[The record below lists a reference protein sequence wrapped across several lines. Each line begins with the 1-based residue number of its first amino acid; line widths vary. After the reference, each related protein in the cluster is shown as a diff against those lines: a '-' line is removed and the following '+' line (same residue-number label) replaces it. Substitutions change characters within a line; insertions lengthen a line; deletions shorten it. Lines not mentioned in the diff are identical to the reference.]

1 MNLNKPTPLSPPK
14 RGEERHDVPKSVGS
28 SSPSNWRGL
37 GGGLNLYTMK
47 KLLRFIG
54 IISLIAVSLAVY
66 SFGNVIVQ
74 DCAMID
80 LERTI
85 NYIESS
91 LLGLLCVAF
100 ISLTIMF
107 WREDL

>member
-1 MNLNKPTPLSPPK
+1 MNLSKNQPH
-14 RGEERHDVPKSVGS
+14 RHIAHIGFSIVAYVPDVV
-28 SSPSNWRGL
+28 NYL
-37 GGGLNLYTMK
+37 VIMK

-54 IISLIAVSLAVY
+54 IISLVSVSLAVY
-66 SFGNVIVQ
+66 SFGNAMVE

>member
-1 MNLNKPTPLSPPK
+1 MNLNKQHSAQRKEQSELRYALCAPRSA
-14 RGEERHDVPKSVGS
+14 
-28 SSPSNWRGL
+28 
-37 GGGLNLYTMK
+37 NLYTMK
-47 KLLRFIG
+47 KLLRFLG
-54 IISLIAVSLAVY
+54 IISLVAVSLAVY
-66 SFGNVIVQ
+66 SFGNAMVEN
-74 DCAMID
+74 CAMID

-107 WREDL
+107 WREEL

>member
-1 MNLNKPTPLSPPK
+1 MNLSNQHSAK
-14 RGEERHDVPKSVGS
+14 RREQSENSQ
-28 SSPSNWRGL
+28 L
-37 GGGLNLYTMK
+37 YGGCCCALCALRSANLYTMK
-47 KLLRFIG
+47 KLLRLFMLIG
-54 IISLIAVSLAVY
+54 VMAVVLALF
-66 SFGNVIVQ
+66 SFGNALVE

-100 ISLTIMF
+100 ISLTVMF
-107 WREDL
+107 WRDEL